1 MPRCVRFSEGLG
13 GICVVSANMVNSEA
27 SEEVVRWEDRDRQ
40 LEAKLKGLYREH
52 LDSWIKAQGERRFEQ
67 KWHVGREMLDWFYA
81 NKLLDADEYEAL
93 QVKHSRPSKP
103 GYDIEM
109 YRIVWISSG
118 RASDQVAAVSL
129 APRMGP
135 SKGYTRGPNSQTVEE
150 VAAEPERMTHS
161 IASKRGPAALVA
173 ERELHFGSGGW
184 LYCYGYEEA
193 LRHSAA
199 LGETPLIKVGHTSGD
214 YQERIRMQVRGTE
227 IPDVPRVLR
236 AYKVTDS
243 AVVEGRVHRLLKQR
257 GLHHR
262 RAGGAEWFRV
272 QVDVIDE
279 IITGL
284 LGQPA
289 SNAA

>member
-1 MPRCVRFSEGLG
+1 M
-13 GICVVSANMVNSEA
+13 NSEA
-27 SEEVVRWEDRDRQ
+27 CEETIRWEERDRA
-40 LEAKLKGLYREH
+40 LEAKLRRLYREH
-52 LDSWIKAQGERRFEQ
+52 LETWINAQGDRRFEQ

-93 QVKHSRPSKP
+93 HVKHSRQSKP

-135 SKGYTRGPNSQTVEE
+135 SKGYARGYRQQTATKTTT
-150 VAAEPERMTHS
+150 VARDSLRTTLIRS
-161 IASKRGPAALVA
+161 ASSSFAA
-173 ERELHFGSGGW
+173 EREMHYGVGGW

-193 LRHSAA
+193 LRHAA
-199 LGETPLIKVGHTSGD
+199 MLGESPLLKVGQTAGD
-214 YQERIRMQVRGTE
+214 YQERIRAQVRGTE
-227 IPDVPRVLR
+227 VPDIPKVLR
-236 AYKVTDS
+236 AYRVAEPKS
-243 AVVEGRVHRLLKQR
+243 VEAQVHALLKQR

-272 QVDVIDE
+272 EVKVVDE
-279 IITGL
+279 IINL
-284 LGQPA
+284 MLGQHPA
-289 SNAA
+289 